1 MYLVSKYSR
10 VAAVQTC
17 LYNRGMIAKL
27 TGTITDKLAES
38 VIVDING
45 VGYEVFL
52 TAEDHGRAAI
62 GRKSSYHIFE
72 QVREDQF
79 TLYGFEDIAT
89 KAFYIQ
95 LLSVNG
101 IGPKVAMGI
110 LSAARLDRLQQA
122 IAAGDAELLKGVAGV
137 GKKTA
142 ERVVVELKNKVS
154 AHGSIANVTAGDS
167 VYLALLGLGYSSLQA
182 AEAVAAVPENIEGEE
197 ARLKA
202 ALKGM
207 NK

>member
-1 MYLVSKYSR
+1 
-10 VAAVQTC
+10 
-17 LYNRGMIAKL
+17 MIAKL
-27 TGTITDKLAES
+27 TGKVTDKLAES

-45 VGYEVFL
+45 VGYEVFVA
-52 TAEDHGRAAI
+52 AEDYGNAVV
-62 GRKSSYHIFE
+62 GQQSSYHIYE

-79 TLYGFEDIAT
+79 TMYGFGDVDT
-89 KAFYIQ
+89 KAFYVQ

-110 LSAARLDRLQQA
+110 LSAARLDRLKQA

-154 AHGSIANVTAGDS
+154 APGSIGAVTAGDS
-167 VYLALLGLGYSSLQA
+167 VYQALLGLGYSSLQA
-182 AEAVAAVPENIEGEE
+182 AEAVAAVPEEVEGEE

-202 ALKGM
+202 ALRGM
-207 NK
+207 SK